1 MNFMCYSKFLI
12 SSYMKLDLVVLDN
25 VVLNVITNTLYYLIS
40 ITSSSSTF
48 LFFFFCSLFLYN
60 SCIF

>member
-25 VVLNVITNTLYYLIS
+25 VVLNVITNTLYCLIS